1 MRLRIGKTWKQGAR
15 LPVAPIFC
23 VSLIA
28 GILAMNIG
36 KNILLE
42 NTGLFDE
49 STLYAMK
56 YMALDSDALFSY
68 VLRERLLGILI
79 LTVLSTTYLGLAVC
93 AGTVIWYGMAAGG
106 FLAALMIRY
115 GI

>member
-1 MRLRIGKTWKQGAR
+1 
-15 LPVAPIFC
+15 
-23 VSLIA
+23 
-28 GILAMNIG
+28 MNIG

-93 AGTVIWYGMAAGG
+93 AGTVFWYGMAAGG
-106 FLAALMIRY
+106 FLAAPLSCICADVR
-115 GI
+115 GAAGLV